1 MPLPFVQALINVP
14 NFIVVRATAWT
25 DATLAPL
32 ARMTGRAV
40 ALSVQPVARASSPRP
55 MATRASIALNAVASS
70 QLTTAGIVNGR
81 MTLGF
86 VPQITMSS
94 QVYDVRRPKGYGQVT
109 YGVQQLPSG
118 VSRLSFP
125 LSELGMPSAVG
136 AGASWTSGPV
146 DCLGL
151 QHITWGMQASQP
163 IIMAVNRYVDP
174 SCQSPIGAAVTATAV
189 ANTALALDCNDGK
202 GYSGFT
208 LGFTN
213 TAASVATLSSY
224 NFMLESV

>member
-1 MPLPFVQALINVP
+1 MPLPFVLALINVP
-14 NFIVVRATAWT
+14 NLFVVRATAWT

-32 ARMTGRAV
+32 ARMTSRVTFAM
-40 ALSVQPVARASSPRP
+40 QPVARASSPRP
-55 MATRASIALNAVASS
+55 MATRASIAVNAVASS

-86 VPQITMSS
+86 APQIAMSS
-94 QVYDVRRPKGYGQVT
+94 QVYDVRQPKAYGQVT
-109 YGVQQLPSG
+109 YGVQVLPSG

-125 LSELGMPSAVG
+125 LSELGMPVALG

-151 QHITWGMQASQP
+151 QHVTWGLKATQP
-163 IIMAVNRYVDP
+163 IIMALNRFVDP
-174 SCQSPIGAAVTATAV
+174 SCQSSIGAAVTATAV

-224 NFMLESV
+224 SFMLESV